1 MNGENLSFDH
11 ELKTG
16 TPSQKGI
23 SHQLFHNNNGLRAGW
38 RLLLFIAIFLTLGI
52 ISETIIRTFVRPA
65 PGVLPPSYLL
75 LAEVVR
81 FVALV
86 LATFIMSLMEQ
97 RSISVYGLP
106 LTAALGKRFWQ
117 GFFVGLCEISALVG
131 LISAF
136 GGYSFG
142 SLALHG
148 TEIIQWLLL
157 WGIIFIFVGL
167 SEEFAFR
174 GYAQFTLADGIG
186 FWPAAFVLSLLF
198 SAVHKINGG
207 ENWFGLLGIV
217 FISLI
222 FAFAL
227 RRTGNLWFVVGLHAA
242 FDFGETFL
250 FSVPN
255 SGMRFAGHLSNAS
268 LSGSPWLTGGTAGPE
283 GSLLSYITMGGLAL
297 FIHFAFPAEKPGV
310 PAIENNFSN
319 PQP

>member
-1 MNGENLSFDH
+1 
-11 ELKTG
+11 
-16 TPSQKGI
+16 
-23 SHQLFHNNNGLRAGW
+23 LRAGW
-38 RLLLFIAIFLTLGI
+38 RLCLFIALFLTLQI
-52 ISETIIRTFVRPA
+52 VSETIIRTFIRPA
-65 PGVLPPSYLL
+65 PAVLTPSYLL
-75 LAEVVR
+75 LVEIVR
-81 FVALV
+81 FIALM
-86 LATFIMSLMEQ
+86 LAAFAMSLMEQ
-97 RSISVYGLP
+97 RSINVYGLP
-106 LTAALGKRFWQ
+106 FASALGKRFWQ
-117 GFFVGLCEISALVG
+117 GFFVGLCEISALIG
-131 LISAF
+131 LIAVF

-148 TEIIQWLLL
+148 TEIIEWFLL
-157 WGIIFIFVGL
+157 WAVIFIFVGL

-207 ENWFGLLGIV
+207 ENWFGLLSII

-255 SGMRFAGHLSNAS
+255 SGVRFEGHLSNAS

-283 GSLLSYITMGGLAL
+283 GSALSYLTMGCLAL
-297 FIHFAFPAEKPGV
+297 FIHFAFPAKKADV
-310 PAIENNFSN
+310 PAIENSVSS
-319 PQP
+319 